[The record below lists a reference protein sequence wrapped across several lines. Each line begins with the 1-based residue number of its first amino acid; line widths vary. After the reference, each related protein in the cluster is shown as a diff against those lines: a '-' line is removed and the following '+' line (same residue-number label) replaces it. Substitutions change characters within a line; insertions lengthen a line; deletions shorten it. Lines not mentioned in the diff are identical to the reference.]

1 MQPIATIS
9 TNQRQQNEQTRARA
23 LVRFNAVTFHS
34 LATASF
40 LETAVAL
47 HVNRQAPAYAAH
59 PDVRDWLEQ
68 VWWPQRAELGRQ
80 LREYIEATWPEFDWN
95 AAYQD
100 FHESYRRHSRLEG
113 NNGGIAF
120 AALGLCVTS
129 AQAALFYRALANSA
143 DEPALRALARRAA
156 SDHAGFFDYFRAL
169 FERCKQFGRV
179 GFTATWRTVI
189 AVSRSARDHDVAT
202 AFQVLGDNWH
212 GAPIVPSLGYSQYR
226 ERVLQSIR
234 RHAALGPIERLLFRP
249 WIEPVAPAPQQPSAR
264 PGRWPQLAPQTA

>member
-1 MQPIATIS
+1 MQTIATIT
-9 TNQRQQNEQTRARA
+9 TNQRQQNGQARARA

-34 LATASF
+34 LAAASF
-40 LETAVAL
+40 LETVVAL
-47 HVNRQAPAYAAH
+47 HVNRQALVYAAH
-59 PDVRDWLEQ
+59 PDVRSWLEQ
-68 VWWPQRAELGRQ
+68 VWGPQRAELGRQ

-100 FHESYRRHSRLEG
+100 FHDNYRPHSGFEG
-113 NNGGIAF
+113 KNGDIAL

-143 DEPALRALARRAA
+143 DEPTLRALARSAA

-169 FERCKQFGRV
+169 FERCKQLRRV
-179 GFTATWRTVI
+179 GVTATWRTVI

-202 AFQVLGDNWH
+202 AFQVLGDNWS

-226 ERVLQSIR
+226 ERMLQLIR
-234 RHAALGPIERLLFRP
+234 RHAALGPVERLLFRP
-249 WIEPVAPAPQQPSAR
+249 WLERSAPAPQPPSAL
-264 PGRWPQLAPQTA
+264 PVRWPRLAPQPA